1 MAEWKE
7 CTISE
12 IGTVVGGATPST
24 KKAENYEGGTIAWIT
39 PKDLSTFKGRY
50 ISNGERNIT
59 ETGLKSC
66 STQLLPKNT
75 VLFSSRAPIGYVAIA
90 QNEVCTNQGFKS
102 VIPNS
107 DTDPLFLFYL
117 LKYNKDKIENM
128 GSGTT
133 FKEVSGNTMKSIKVK
148 VPCEYEEQ
156 KKIASILGALDDKI
170 EENERINNNLLQQAV
185 AIYQSFFSQE
195 SNLNNAKISD
205 VALNVTDGVHNTV
218 IDTPNGDYFLL
229 SCKNIKGGCLS
240 IGTSERKIDKNTFDK
255 LRKRT
260 KLSKG
265 DVLISSVGT
274 VGELLMLNVEPT
286 NYEFQRSVAIVKPNP
301 LIVSS
306 AYLYLSLLTRKTELI
321 NAAHG
326 AVQQCLFISD
336 IAEFPMSIPNKDEL
350 VRFTDIV
357 TPLFDLITSNENENV
372 RLCCLRDTLL
382 PQLLSGKI
390 DVSDLNI

>member
-7 CTISE
+7 CMISE

-24 KKAENYEGGTIAWIT
+24 KKAENYECGTIAWIT

-59 ETGLKSC
+59 EVGLKSC

-133 FKEVSGNTMKSIKVK
+133 FKEVSGNTMKSIKVN

-156 KKIASILGALDDKI
+156 RKIASILGALDDKI
-170 EENERINNNLLQQAV
+170 EENERINNNLV
-185 AIYQSFFSQE
+185 A
-195 SNLNNAKISD
+195 
-205 VALNVTDGVHNTV
+205 
-218 IDTPNGDYFLL
+218 
-229 SCKNIKGGCLS
+229 
-240 IGTSERKIDKNTFDK
+240 
-255 LRKRT
+255 
-260 KLSKG
+260 
-265 DVLISSVGT
+265 
-274 VGELLMLNVEPT
+274 
-286 NYEFQRSVAIVKPNP
+286 
-301 LIVSS
+301 
-306 AYLYLSLLTRKTELI
+306 
-321 NAAHG
+321 
-326 AVQQCLFISD
+326 
-336 IAEFPMSIPNKDEL
+336 
-350 VRFTDIV
+350 
-357 TPLFDLITSNENENV
+357 
-372 RLCCLRDTLL
+372 
-382 PQLLSGKI
+382 
-390 DVSDLNI
+390 